1 MKKIIKDKL
10 KKLADVMGKAASLEQ
25 QQAVQA
31 QIAALINYV
40 PGFNAY
46 GRLIVPGGNM
56 YAPDDMFEY
65 QKKKV
70 PENQRGLLNGLA
82 SELKHKKMVD
92 EQYKE
97 GYGK

>member
-10 KKLADVMGKAASLEQ
+10 KKLSDVMAKAATLEQ

-46 GRLIVPGGNM
+46 GQLIVPGGKL
-56 YAPDDMFEY
+56 YAPDDM
-65 QKKKV
+65 
-70 PENQRGLLNGLA
+70 
-82 SELKHKKMVD
+82 
-92 EQYKE
+92 
-97 GYGK
+97 

>member
-10 KKLADVMGKAASLEQ
+10 KKLAEVMGKAASLEQ

-46 GRLIVPGGNM
+46 GQLAIPGVEF
-56 YAPDDMFEY
+56 YQPDDMWQYRE
-65 QKKKV
+65 KKV

-92 EQYKE
+92 EQYE
-97 GYGK
+97 GME